1 VRITGK
7 SVIVTGAGHGIGAAL
22 VSRIAEEN
30 PRGIVVSDIDEAAAA
45 EVADAV
51 RQAGGKAIALGADV
65 VSAEQVHQ
73 LVAAAEAA
81 FGSVDVV
88 CSNAG
93 MATARGLHAGL
104 DTWQAA
110 WSVNVLGHVHLAQ
123 AVLPSMVRRHTG
135 HFLITASAVGLLGLP
150 GDAPYSVTKH
160 AAVGLAEWL
169 AFTYQPRGVRVSVL
183 CPLGVRTGLLMPAI
197 ERGHQTGSAIRA
209 AGPIIEPAEVAE
221 AVIRGFEEGRF
232 LILPH
237 PEVARMH
244 AEKVADVDAWI
255 AEQAARLPVRGGA
268 PRHDER
274 RVRVNEAT

>member
-1 VRITGK
+1 
-7 SVIVTGAGHGIGAAL
+7 
-22 VSRIAEEN
+22 
-30 PRGIVVSDIDEAAAA
+30 
-45 EVADAV
+45 
-51 RQAGGKAIALGADV
+51 
-65 VSAEQVHQ
+65 
-73 LVAAAEAA
+73 
-81 FGSVDVV
+81 
-88 CSNAG
+88 
-93 MATARGLHAGL
+93 
-104 DTWQAA
+104 
-110 WSVNVLGHVHLAQ
+110 
-123 AVLPSMVRRHTG
+123 
-135 HFLITASAVGLLGLP
+135 
-150 GDAPYSVTKH
+150 
-160 AAVGLAEWL
+160 
-169 AFTYQPRGVRVSVL
+169 
-183 CPLGVRTGLLMPAI
+183 MPAI